1 MVLAGV
7 PVVIA
12 VAFAVVVLCLPSGP
26 PEFVVSGVVT
36 DAATGTPIAGA
47 KVFDDGYGP
56 QPSWEVIQPGHRARW
71 GAITDSQGRHSFFT
85 WAEHHCIG
93 VEAHGYISQRKS
105 LYESHFT
112 LQKEPEEVINFGLR
126 AK

>member
-1 MVLAGV
+1 MALAGI
-7 PVVIA
+7 PAVIA
-12 VAFAVVVLCLPSGP
+12 VAFAVVVLCQPPGP
-26 PEFVVSGVVT
+26 PELVVSGVVT
-36 DAATGTPIAGA
+36 DAATGNPVAGA

-71 GAITDSQGRHSFFT
+71 GAITDSQGRYSFLT
-85 WAEHHCIG
+85 WPEHHCIG
-93 VEAHGYISQRKS
+93 VEADGYVSQRKT

-112 LQKEPEEVINFGLR
+112 LRNEPEEVINFALH